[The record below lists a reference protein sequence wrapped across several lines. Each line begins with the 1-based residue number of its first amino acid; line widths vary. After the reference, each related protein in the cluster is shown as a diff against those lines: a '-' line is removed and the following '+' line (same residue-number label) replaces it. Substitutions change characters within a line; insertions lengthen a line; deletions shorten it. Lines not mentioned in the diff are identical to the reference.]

1 MVQLTETTLLDADGK
16 LKETPRTRKILKPL
30 GIILI
35 ISSCSLAWFISN
47 YNFHTFIAEEGSESP
62 SSAAAEGGKTKN
74 IGEQAKKVEKAVGK
88 SNTKVVR
95 PFRPVPT
102 PADPKLLATVSGSD
116 LIRKLRECK
125 TREGELFYMVGWKR
139 ASNDALCQDGIN
151 IPIGSLAN
159 ASFVCPGEHSIDI
172 GASFGDTA
180 VPMALNT
187 APGGGRTIAFEP
199 YTAAFTVLNWL
210 SKLNPGLLIDPYQ
223 FPIDTKNREWY
234 GISDSAFWSNANKR
248 SKGAGQTFAARK
260 LLPFLNETYG
270 EDFIR
275 NIGFIKIDVE
285 TESINVLE
293 SMAELVERYAKPVI
307 VVEWFTENRDRGC
320 HSPQNVRFFEVIRKL
335 GYEVYTTVFKPG
347 QITKFSSCTAQMKG
361 TQLDLLLYPKGQ
373 TPDALGGKSC

>member
-1 MVQLTETTLLDADGK
+1 MDQLTETTLLDADER
-16 LKETPRTRKILKPL
+16 LRINPRTRKILKLL
-30 GIILI
+30 GIVLL

-47 YNFHTFIAEEGSESP
+47 YNFHTYIAKERSESP
-62 SSAAAEGGKTKN
+62 TNPATQGGKTKI
-74 IGEQAKKVEKAVGK
+74 IGELATKAVGK
-88 SNTKVVR
+88 INTKIAR
-95 PFRPVPT
+95 PFRPVPS
-102 PADPKLLATVSGSD
+102 PVDPKLLATVSGSE

-125 TREGELFYMVGWKR
+125 TSDGELFYMVGWKR
-139 ASNDALCQDGIN
+139 ASGDALCQDGIN
-151 IPIGSLAN
+151 IPIGSLSN

-199 YTAAFTVLNWL
+199 YTAAFTVLDWL

-223 FPIDTKNREWY
+223 FPIDTHNGEWW
-234 GISDSAFWSNANKR
+234 GMSDSAFWSNANKR
-248 SKGAGQTFAARK
+248 TRGAGQSFAARK

-275 NIGFIKIDVE
+275 KIGFIKIDVE

-293 SMAELVERYAKPVI
+293 SMVELVELYTKPVI
-307 VVEWFTENRDRGC
+307 VVEWFAENRQRNCRD
-320 HSPQNVRFFEVIRKL
+320 SQNVRFFDVIRKL
-335 GYEVYTTVFKPG
+335 GYEAYTTVFKPG
-347 QITKFSSCTAQMKG
+347 QIRKFSSCTDEMKG

-373 TPDALGGKSC
+373 TPDSLGAKSC